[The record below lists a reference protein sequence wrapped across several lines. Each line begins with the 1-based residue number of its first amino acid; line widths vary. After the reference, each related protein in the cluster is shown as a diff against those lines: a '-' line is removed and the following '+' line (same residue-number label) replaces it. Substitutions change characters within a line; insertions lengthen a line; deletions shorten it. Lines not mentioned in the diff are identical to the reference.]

1 VFTKTKA
8 SADYV
13 LELLHIKGYAY
24 AGCTH
29 GDKSQEERNEAL
41 QKFIQ
46 RKQAILVATDVAARG
61 LDVDDVSVVI
71 NYELPQSAD
80 TYVHRVGRTGRA
92 GKTGIAFSLVTS
104 KDNVIAP
111 KLVQILENAKAAVP
125 PELAEIAERAHRKRK
140 ERNKRTKAKIKA
152 KTLAMAIQR
161 ARG

>member
-1 VFTKTKA
+1 MHTR
-8 SADYV
+8 
-13 LELLHIKGYAY
+13 
-24 AGCTH
+24 
-29 GDKSQEERNEAL
+29 SQEERNEAL